1 MGSQSEAT
9 GSFFRS
15 SFTRVN
21 SRSSISSNFLFLV
34 MSALGKGLGEE
45 VYDESDDRDEERG
58 ELIGDEA
65 TTGEVGLSLGTGA
78 NEAKS
83 SAAQAE
89 LKVFRPFG
97 FLAGGSSF
105 GSFRTTVAL
114 GALLLTVRLE
124 MTSFRAVVRFFRGD
138 SV

>member
-1 MGSQSEAT
+1 MT
-9 GSFFRS
+9 
-15 SFTRVN
+15 
-21 SRSSISSNFLFLV
+21 
-34 MSALGKGLGEE
+34 ALGKGEE
-45 VYDESDDRDEERG
+45 VYDEPESDDRDEERV

-65 TTGEVGLSLGTGA
+65 TTGEVSLSLGTGA

-105 GSFRTTVAL
+105 GSFGTTVAL

-124 MTSFRAVVRFFRGD
+124 MFRAAVRFFRGD